1 MHVGHMVG
9 NRVNFVM
16 CRQQGTSLSAGA
28 SLPLN
33 LMMERQPLE
42 IIQAQLREHLNEVPQ
57 DTAVLQKLLRG
68 SLARA

>member
-1 MHVGHMVG
+1 
-9 NRVNFVM
+9 M
-16 CRQQGTSLSAGA
+16 CRQQGSSLLAGA

-42 IIQAQLREHLNEVPQ
+42 IFQAQLREHLNQEPQ